1 MDLISY
7 LRLAQPRR
15 AFRAVTAVEAGAA
28 APAALVTGTELAI
41 IPAADAGVIVEVEL
55 AAPVTAVAVPVELLL
70 VSVELALA
78 EVLAV
83 LLAEDVPVRV
93 ALLLVS
99 VLLRLES
106 SVRVALLLVSVLLR
120 LESSVRLPVSV
131 PLRLESVSLSV
142 ELLVVSVPFRLEAE
156 SVRVPLVSESV
167 SEGGALRLVEL
178 LEGTQEQVSTSAVF
192 P

>member
-1 MDLISY
+1 
-7 LRLAQPRR
+7 
-15 AFRAVTAVEAGAA
+15 
-28 APAALVTGTELAI
+28 
-41 IPAADAGVIVEVEL
+41 VIVEVEL
-55 AAPVTAVAVPVELLL
+55 AAPVAAVAVPVELL
-70 VSVELALA
+70 VSVELALV

-83 LLAEDVPVRV
+83 LLEEDVPVRV

-106 SVRVALLLVSVLLR
+106 SVRVPLLLVSVLLR

-131 PLRLESVSLSV
+131 LLRLEPVSLSV

-156 SVRVPLVSESV
+156 SVRLPLVSESV

-178 LEGTQEQVSTSAVF
+178 LEGTQEQLSTSAVF
-192 P
+192 PKGQVP

>member
-1 MDLISY
+1 M
-7 LRLAQPRR
+7 
-15 AFRAVTAVEAGAA
+15 
-28 APAALVTGTELAI
+28 
-41 IPAADAGVIVEVEL
+41 IVEVEL
-55 AAPVTAVAVPVELLL
+55 AAPVTAVAVPVELL
-70 VSVELALA
+70 VSVELALV

-99 VLLRLES
+99 VLFRLES
-106 SVRVALLLVSVLLR
+106 SVRVPLLLVSVLLR

-131 PLRLESVSLSV
+131 LLRLEAVSLSV

-156 SVRVPLVSESV
+156 SVRVPLSESV

-178 LEGTQEQVSTSAVF
+178 LEGTQEQLSTSAVF
-192 P
+192 PKGQVP